1 MSKPV
6 NKYLK
11 QHHSK
16 YYYQQPTSENINN
29 QQGSTQQKSV
39 KKKLSKQ
46 GGGGA
51 SPDSYDFTIGRTKN
65 VKTDASVGA
74 EQIDQ
79 GFDDFDQ
86 VRYCTL
92 M

>member
-1 MSKPV
+1 M
-6 NKYLK
+6 
-11 QHHSK
+11 
-16 YYYQQPTSENINN
+16 
-29 QQGSTQQKSV
+29 

-46 GGGGA
+46 A

-86 VRYCTL
+86 VRYIVRLCSSKEARIKL
-92 M
+92 LALAYKLFWIFYYVAKIRI

>member
-16 YYYQQPTSENINN
+16 YYYQPTSSENINN

-46 GGGGA
+46 A

-86 VRYCTL
+86 VR
-92 M
+92 

>member
-1 MSKPV
+1 M
-6 NKYLK
+6 
-11 QHHSK
+11 
-16 YYYQQPTSENINN
+16 
-29 QQGSTQQKSV
+29 

-79 GFDDFDQ
+79 AFDDFDQ
-86 VRYCTL
+86 VRNCTL
-92 M
+92 L

>member
-1 MSKPV
+1 M
-6 NKYLK
+6 
-11 QHHSK
+11 
-16 YYYQQPTSENINN
+16 
-29 QQGSTQQKSV
+29 

-46 GGGGA
+46 A

-86 VRYCTL
+86 VRYIVHLCSSKL
-92 M
+92 ILVRKYRNNK

>member
-1 MSKPV
+1 M
-6 NKYLK
+6 
-11 QHHSK
+11 
-16 YYYQQPTSENINN
+16 
-29 QQGSTQQKSV
+29 

-46 GGGGA
+46 A

-86 VRYCTL
+86 VRYTVVRKFAIL
-92 M
+92 VSFGILVVFMALELQANARIWYSH

>member
-16 YYYQQPTSENINN
+16 YYYQPTSENINN

-46 GGGGA
+46 A

-65 VKTDASVGA
+65 VKTDASVVA
-74 EQIDQ
+74 EQLDQ

>member
-1 MSKPV
+1 M
-6 NKYLK
+6 
-11 QHHSK
+11 
-16 YYYQQPTSENINN
+16 
-29 QQGSTQQKSV
+29 

-46 GGGGA
+46 A

-86 VRYCTL
+86 VRDCTL
-92 M
+92 VLTLK